1 MPILKIL
8 ILGLTVYCPMRRLS
22 HTCWLATDFFVF
34 IMSVYLLIDKR
45 SYRHKNQQQ
54 NYHYCQSPRKR
65 TVKKIIRNDLCHNYR
80 NDRSNNVNHFFS
92 QIAVFVFLS
101 IIFPPIKIIFK
112 ICSPYFFIISH
123 IYEICN
129 IN

>member
-65 TVKKIIRNDLCHNYR
+65 TVKKIIRNDLCHNYS
-80 NDRSNNVNHFFS
+80 NDRSNNVNHSFY
-92 QIAVFVFLS
+92 QIAVLLYFCPLS
-101 IIFPPIKIIFK
+101 FPYKNYFIK
-112 ICSPYFFIISH
+112 YAALISSLYH
-123 IYEICN
+123 ISMKFST
-129 IN
+129 